1 MRAFVFPSL
10 FLLGSVLGVT
20 AAPAPLD
27 FNRDIQPILS
37 DNCYQCHGQDAN
49 KREAELRLDRKEGL
63 YRTKDDITVVK
74 PGDAKGSE
82 LVVRI
87 FTTDKDD
94 IMPPPKSHRS
104 LTAAQKAA
112 LKRWVEEGAPWGEHW
127 AFRKPQRPALPAGAS
142 SAQAID
148 AFVRAR
154 LTAEGLQP
162 SAPAPKGQLLRRVT
176 LDLTGVPPTPEE
188 LDDFLADNSPQAYEK
203 VVDRLLAS
211 PRYGERWCWDWLDA
225 ARYADTNGFQG
236 DPERTMWPWRDW
248 VTQALNDNLP
258 FDKFT
263 IWQLAGDLLP
273 DATPEQKLAT
283 GFHRN
288 HMMNGE
294 GGRISEESRV
304 ENVFDRVETTAT
316 VWLGLTIQCTK
327 CHDHKFDP
335 LTQKDYFAFYDF
347 FNQTSETGDGRGGQA
362 APAMDRSTPEELARQ
377 KKADAAL
384 LAVAA
389 EVESFETTKF
399 PRAEGQPLSASEASN
414 LPGNLGKYI
423 GGTEP
428 AKRGVD
434 ALAEAIA
441 YFKERDPEY
450 TKMLEK
456 QLKSV
461 RDRDAA
467 AKSVTKVMV
476 MDTLPKPR
484 ETFILVKG
492 AYDKKTDVK
501 VESGTPAMLPAMTP
515 EEPRSRLGLAQW
527 LVARDNPLTA
537 RVTVNRM
544 WQSFFGTGLVKTAE
558 DFGLQGEKPSHPE
571 LLDWLAVEFMER
583 GWDVKAMHKLM
594 VMSDTYRQS
603 SNATPALFERDPEN
617 RLLARG
623 PRYRLPA
630 WMIRDQALAA
640 SGLLVEKP
648 GGPSVMSYQPEGIW
662 EEATFGKKTY
672 KQDHGDALHR
682 RSLYTF
688 WLRIVGPPMFFDS
701 ASRQTCSVRTAR
713 TNTPLHA
720 LATLNDVT
728 YTEAARMMAERVL
741 HTNGANDGVM
751 IDAAFRLV
759 SARTPSEKERAV
771 LQERLMKLRAAYEAE
786 PEAAKQL
793 ASAGEAPRDEK
804 LAPVEHAA
812 WSGLCLML
820 LNLDEALTKN

>member
-1 MRAFVFPSL
+1 MRPFVFPSL
-10 FLLGSVLGVT
+10 LLLASSGAVG
-20 AAPAPLD
+20 AALAPLD

-37 DNCYQCHGQDAN
+37 ENCYQCHGQDGN
-49 KREAELRLDRKEGL
+49 KREADLRLDRKEGL

-74 PGDAKGSE
+74 PGDPMGSE
-82 LVVRI
+82 LIERI
-87 FTTDKDD
+87 FTTDKED
-94 IMPPPKSHRS
+94 IMPPPKSH
-104 LTAAQKAA
+104 LVLKAAQKAA
-112 LKRWVEEGAPWGEHW
+112 LKRWVAEGAPWAEHW
-127 AFRKPQRPALPAGAS
+127 AFRKPQRPALPAGAR
-142 SAQAID
+142 ATQVID
-148 AFVRAR
+148 AFIRAR
-154 LTAEGLQP
+154 LAAEGLQP
-162 SAPAPKGQLLRRVT
+162 AAPAPKAQMLRRVT
-176 LDLTGVPPTPEE
+176 LDLTGVPPTLEE
-188 LDDFLADNSPQAYEK
+188 IDAFVADASPGAYEK

-248 VTQALNDNLP
+248 VTQALNDNMP

-273 DATPEQKLAT
+273 EATPEQKLAT

-316 VWLGLTIQCTK
+316 VWLGLTVGCSK

-362 APAMDRSTPEELARQ
+362 APAMDRSTAEEVARQ

-389 EVESFETTKF
+389 EVEAFEYTKW

-414 LPGNLGKYI
+414 LPGNLAKYI

-441 YFKERDPEY
+441 YFKERDAEY
-450 TKMLEK
+450 TKLLER
-456 QLKSV
+456 QMKSV
-461 RDRDAA
+461 RERDAA
-467 AKSVTKVMV
+467 SKSVTKVMV

-501 VESGTPAMLPAMTP
+501 VESATPAMLPAMAP
-515 EEPRSRLGLAQW
+515 EAPRTRLGLAQW
-527 LVARDNPLTA
+527 LMSRDNPLTA

-544 WQSFFGTGLVKTAE
+544 WQAFFGTGLVKTAE

-583 GWDVKAMHKLM
+583 GWDVKAMHKLI

-603 SNATPALFERDPEN
+603 SNVTPAAFERDPEN

-640 SGLLVEKP
+640 SGLLVEKI
-648 GGPSVMSYQPEGIW
+648 GGPSVMSYQPDGIW

-688 WLRIVGPPMFFDS
+688 WRRIVGPPMFFDS
-701 ASRQTCSVRTAR
+701 ASRQVCSVRTAR

-728 YTEAARMMAERVL
+728 YTEAARVMAERVL
-741 HTNGANDGVM
+741 HRGAD
-751 IDAAFRLV
+751 DAARVDSAFRLAT
-759 SARTPSEKERAV
+759 ARVPTASERAL
-771 LQERLMKLRAAYEAE
+771 LQERLAKLRAAYEAE
-786 PEAAKQL
+786 PAAAKQL
-793 ASAGEAPRDEK
+793 ASSGEAPRDEK
-804 LAPVEHAA
+804 LAPAEHAA
-812 WSGLCLML
+812 WAGLCLML
-820 LNLDEALTKN
+820 LNLDESLTKN